1 MNHMRLISLDI
12 ETYGSC
18 THTHDGR
25 TLPTQ
30 TVFHPARSLH
40 TDKVDPADLVLS
52 VSVTTE
58 ASSCPCGKRRGQ
70 PEFSPCCTMVMYPHS
85 HMVHIRKWIEWATD
99 ILGMNLPFDLQYLRH
114 YSPGLRLALHNRHT
128 LHDLSILNYL
138 HSELRPERSLK
149 SLGPVLGTH
158 AYDRTIKDGKFKSPH
173 EQAFIDYA
181 AQDTHN
187 TMLAARELRRRIHQ
201 DWPSSGKLGPD
212 AIRHYSDLIWTV
224 VTMAEAGIP
233 MDTNMLEARLHQLMV
248 KGDKATALSS
258 LLGLRLE
265 GEGSAKSK
273 EAFLD
278 RCITLATSHSSENLL
293 DHPLLQYTEK
303 TRKISWSDGNRNL
316 LLSHLPAHSP
326 EARGLWLAGIH
337 SRAQK
342 QLSSYLYPLLHGRRN
357 KPDDKGDTVIPW
369 QTYPKTSSIGSNSLS
384 TSLRTPS
391 VVTPSSFGSHSRT
404 SPRPSPI
411 CTPPTSCVQSSSAKQ
426 SDSACSTSPLKEST
440 RASSGKRKT
449 KAPSSASSPSLFDLP
464 STCRSSSTQSVRTST
479 SSSPTPSFTPSTTKT
494 RTTGPKA
501 TGAAY
506 PVWFIVPSSS
516 KDASGDEGGT
526 IQARITCKRPS
537 AQTFPPEIKAC
548 IQSRWQGG
556 SIISMDLSQIELRMA
571 ALCSGDPS
579 LLAAFNSGLD
589 LHTDRAVQLFG
600 PDSTSRPTF
609 KKRERQVGKTMNFA
623 DLFLASPQRMR
634 MSVHEMT
641 GELMPLSFFEEVA
654 RSRPDARPGL
664 HRWQQSLIS
673 RVATDGYL
681 LLPILGQSR
690 TFVGGPAAHLNEIV
704 NFPIQTQASNTLLQ
718 IQARLNPRL
727 SAGWPGPR
735 PLMFLQVYDAIYFDV
750 PPGHEAFLRDSVAQA
765 VQEVGSPTGYWG
777 RLQEFY
783 GNTVPLEYEID

>member
-1 MNHMRLISLDI
+1 MKLISLDI

-30 TVFHPARSLH
+30 TVFHPARSFH
-40 TDKVDPADLVLS
+40 TDQVPPQDLVLS

-70 PEFSPCCTMVMYPHS
+70 PAFSPCCTMVMYPHS
-85 HMVHIRKWIEWATD
+85 HMIHIRKWIEWATD

-114 YSPGLRLALHNRHT
+114 YSPGLRFALSGRHT

-173 EQAFIDYA
+173 EKAFIDYA

-201 DWPSSGKLGPD
+201 DWPESGKLSD
-212 AIRHYSDLIWTV
+212 YSIRHYSDCLWTII
-224 VTMAEAGIP
+224 TMAEAGIP
-233 MDTNMLEARLHQLMV
+233 MDTRMLETRKQQLLIKSNKASALSQALGLLLEGTGSSKSKTEFLDVTIARLS
-248 KGDKATALSS
+248 ALGVDILS
-258 LLGLRLE
+258 
-265 GEGSAKSK
+265 
-273 EAFLD
+273 
-278 RCITLATSHSSENLL
+278 
-293 DHPLLQYTEK
+293 HPLLQYTEK

-316 LLSHLPAHSP
+316 ILSHLPPDCP

-369 QTYPKTSSIGSNSLS
+369 KNSHSTSSTTSRSLS
-384 TSLRTPS
+384 TSQPT
-391 VVTPSSFGSHSRT
+391 T
-404 SPRPSPI
+404 SPRSPSSSELPSTTSPSTSQSCTDPI
-411 CTPPTSCVQSSSAKQ
+411 SSELSSSTKPSASVSSTLPPKERTKTTSKKRGSKESSSA
-426 SDSACSTSPLKEST
+426 S
-440 RASSGKRKT
+440 R
-449 KAPSSASSPSLFDLP
+449 PSLFDSS
-464 STCRSSSTQSVRTST
+464 STWRSSSVHSV
-479 SSSPTPSFTPSTTKT
+479 TPSKSASTRCRSTNAKTTTPTI
-494 RTTGPKA
+494 RRMGPKA

-506 PVWFIVPSSS
+506 PVWFPVPSTS

-548 IQSRWQGG
+548 IQSRWHGG

-571 ALCSGDPS
+571 ALCSGDPT

-589 LHTDRAVQLFG
+589 LHTDRAIQLFG
-600 PDSTSRPTF
+600 PDSANRPTF

-681 LLPILGQSR
+681 LLPLLGQSR
-690 TFVGGPAAHLNEIV
+690 TFVGGPSAHLNEIV

-718 IQARLNPRL
+718 IQASLRRQLNNLGRQ
-727 SAGWPGPR
+727 GPQ

-750 PPGHEAFLRDSVAQA
+750 PPHQEVALRDAVHTA
-765 VQEVGSPTGYWG
+765 VQEVASPSGYWG
-777 RLQEFY
+777 QLQDFY
-783 GNTVPLEYEID
+783 GNTVPLDYEID